1 MCTLPR
7 VDTWE
12 LADFPLEPQDPPTV
26 VEVTGALLTK
36 VERGPLRIYGRPN
49 RYIKGAVYDAKRHL
63 VVESQKAAVPNY
75 PWVAADPSKLS
86 QRGNVRRTLRG
97 RWLYG
102 GHWMQHFGHF
112 LIETLPTLW
121 PEATGLDGLVFHK
134 YHRMPSSVEP
144 WMQRALDLVGMAG
157 LPVDVVGTG
166 SGVIEVENLVVPGR
180 PVVPGGWA
188 HPQAREVWMRL
199 GSQFVDPAAPRLVF
213 LSRTR
218 FNAARDASGDA
229 TGTKARRT
237 SAERDRE
244 LDHVFSEA
252 GFAVVSPEELPIDE
266 QFRLFANAEV
276 LAGCSGS
283 ALHMSAFAPEG
294 AKVIEVGDS
303 RNADRPQRT
312 QLVIDALREHR
323 RLFVPA
329 GASAQSISETLSR
342 LDLSR

>member
-1 MCTLPR
+1 M
-7 VDTWE
+7 DTWH
-12 LADFPLEPQDPPTV
+12 LADFPLEPQDAPTLA
-26 VEVTGALLTK
+26 EVAGALLTK

-49 RYIKGAVYDAKRHL
+49 RYIKGAVYDAKREL
-63 VVESQKAAVPNY
+63 VVESQKAVVSDY
-75 PWVAADPSKLS
+75 PWVAADPAKLAN
-86 QRGNVRRTLRG
+86 RGSVKRTLRG

-121 PEATGLDGLVFHK
+121 PDPAGLDGLVFHK
-134 YHRMPSSVEP
+134 YHRMPASVEP
-144 WMQRALDLVGMAG
+144 WMQRALDLVGMGG
-157 LPVDVVGTG
+157 LPGDVVGTG
-166 SGVIEVENLVVPGR
+166 SGVIKVENLVIPGR

-188 HPQAREVWMRL
+188 HPQARDVWMRL
-199 GSQFVDPAAPRLVF
+199 GSQFVDPSAPRRVF

-218 FNAARDASGDA
+218 FNAARDASGEV

-237 SAERDRE
+237 SPERDRE
-244 LDHVFSEA
+244 LDRVFADA

-266 QFRLFANAEV
+266 QFRLFANAQV

-283 ALHMSAFAPEG
+283 ALHMSAFAPDG

-312 QLVIDALREHR
+312 QLVIDALCEHR
-323 RLFVPA
+323 RLFVSA
-329 GASAQSISETLSR
+329 GASAPSISETLSR
-342 LDLSR
+342 LDPSH